1 MSGWVWT
8 QLAAFVVMR
17 DRVLGSALQ
26 LPLAGQG
33 SCVECDGMLKG

>member
-1 MSGWVWT
+1 MVQSE
-8 QLAAFVVMR
+8 R